1 MTKAENPKQTV
12 AVIGAGTMGH
22 GVAQVFAVAGFPVRL
37 YDSVPE
43 ALASALKRVRENLA
57 AFLEAG
63 LIKEDQIPACL
74 DHISLYD
81 NLEQA
86 CRGADLVIEA
96 APENLEL
103 KQRLFAEM
111 EGYVSADA
119 ILCTNTSAL
128 RITGIGALLKRPERL
143 VGAHFW
149 NPPHVMPC
157 VEVIKGDATDEAVFE
172 STVELMRA
180 VGKDPVRVRK
190 DIPGFLGNRLQHAIQ
205 REALALIEKGV
216 CDPED
221 IDRVVKSG
229 FGLRYAFMGPVER
242 ADIGG
247 LDVTFSVQK
256 TVLPDLD
263 NRTDP
268 SPLLAEKVARGE
280 LGVKTGKG
288 FYEWPERKAAAMK
301 QKRDRI
307 FLSILKLLR
316 ENK

>member
-1 MTKAENPKQTV
+1 MGESKNRKQTA

-22 GVAQVFAVAGFPVRL
+22 GVAQIFALAGFRVNL
-37 YDSVPE
+37 YDSVPK
-43 ALASALKRVRENLA
+43 ALESAKQRIRENLA
-57 AFLEAG
+57 AFLEVG
-63 LIKEDQIPACL
+63 LIREEQIPACL
-74 DHISLYD
+74 DRVSVFS

-86 CRGADLVIEA
+86 CLEADPIIEA

-103 KQRLFAEM
+103 KQRLFAEV
-111 EGYVSADA
+111 EGYVGPETR
-119 ILCTNTSAL
+119 LCTNTSAL
-128 RITGIGALLKRPERL
+128 SVSKIAAGLKRPERL
-143 VGAHFW
+143 VGTHFW

-157 VEVIKGDATDEAVFE
+157 VEVIKGDATSETVFE

-190 DIPGFLGNRLQHAIQ
+190 DIPGFLGNRLQQAIQ
-205 REALALIEKGV
+205 REALALIESGV

-221 IDRVVKSG
+221 IDRVVKGG

-247 LDVTFSVQK
+247 LDVTFAVTK
-256 TVLPDLD
+256 TVLADLD
-263 NRTDP
+263 GRTEP

-288 FYEWPERKAAAMK
+288 FFDWPESKAAEMK
-301 QKRDRI
+301 QKRDKI
-307 FLSILKLLR
+307 LLSIIKLLS
-316 ENK
+316 ENA